1 MIPQSLVGAQ
11 FIAPAFGTK
20 LGVMNHAPTAPSC
33 DYASLS
39 NTIRL
44 MRMQFL
50 IAAAMGL
57 VLCATH
63 AQALELDPVAEAKRL
78 EAGYARLCGVWE
90 WTVHSHTLS
99 HREGKS
105 QIVLPSPEAAGV
117 QGPSPAEIR
126 IYGDA
131 VYLRWDFQG
140 GYQEDSLLL
149 ADNRR
154 LEGTFRTSY
163 GAVGAITGKR
173 VSSCKPSGAD
183 GKP

>member
-1 MIPQSLVGAQ
+1 MTGRRHVLALV
-11 FIAPAFGTK
+11 INLMLILPA
-20 LGVMNHAPTAPSC
+20 
-33 DYASLS
+33 
-39 NTIRL
+39 
-44 MRMQFL
+44 
-50 IAAAMGL
+50 
-57 VLCATH
+57 

-117 QGPSPAEIR
+117 QGPSPGEIR

-140 GYQEDSLLL
+140 GDRKS
-149 ADNRR
+149 
-154 LEGTFRTSY
+154 
-163 GAVGAITGKR
+163 V
-173 VSSCKPSGAD
+173 V
-183 GKP
+183 